1 MDTKPAPLVWTIA
14 SGFEWAA
21 GATCAPVTTHRFWHP
36 FANMAEVDGNELVID
51 RAEDVWVYDEAG
63 RRYLDGSGSLW
74 YANAGHGRE
83 EIAEAVAEQLR
94 RLDAYMTFGELAN
107 RPALELADRLAA
119 LAPVDHAHVFLAS
132 GGGDAIDTAAKIAR
146 AYCALRGE
154 PERTYLISRAYG
166 YHGTHGFGTSIAG
179 IEANAAGWGP
189 LLAHTAVVE
198 HDSIE
203 ALERELHRLGPEN
216 VAAFFC
222 EPVIGAGGV
231 RLPPEGYL
239 ERAATLCAEHGVLF
253 IADEVICGFGR
264 LGTWFGVERWP
275 EVRPDLITFA
285 KGVSS
290 GYLPVGGVIAS
301 GEVAAP
307 FWEDGGAM
315 FRHGATYAGHP
326 ACCAAALANLDVLE
340 REGLIARAREL
351 EGSLADVLA
360 PLEDHPRVAEV
371 RAGLGL
377 IAAVELSPEA
387 LATDSEAVARVVR
400 AARDHGVLVR
410 ALLTSVAVSPPLTVQ
425 HEHLSLIGESLAH
438 AFDAPPR
445 PMAGTR

>member
-1 MDTKPAPLVWTIA
+1 MALRERSEQGV
-14 SGFEWAA
+14 
-21 GATCAPVTTHRFWHP
+21 GAVTTHRFWHP

-51 RAEDVWVYDEAG
+51 RGEDVWVYDEGG
-63 RRYLDGSGSLW
+63 RRYLDASGSLW
-74 YANAGHGRE
+74 YANAGHGRR
-83 EIAEAVAEQLR
+83 EIAAAVGEQLR
-94 RLDAYMTFGELAN
+94 KLEAYSTFAELAN
-107 RPALELADRLAA
+107 RPALELADRLAE
-119 LAPVDHAHVFLAS
+119 LAPVDDARVFLAS

-146 AYCALRGE
+146 AHFHLRGE
-154 PERTYLISRAYG
+154 PGRTYLISRAHG

-179 IEANAAGWGP
+179 IEANASGWGP

-198 HDSIE
+198 HDSVE
-203 ALERELHRLGPEN
+203 ALERALRRLGHEN

-231 RLPPEGYL
+231 RLPPKGYL
-239 ERAATLCAEHGVLF
+239 EGAASVCAEHGVLF

-264 LGTWFGVERWP
+264 LGAWFGVQRW
-275 EVRPDLITFA
+275 EGLRPDLITFA
-285 KGVSS
+285 KGVTS

-307 FWEDGGAM
+307 FWDDGGAM

-340 REGLIARAREL
+340 RDGLVTRAAEL
-351 EGSLADVLA
+351 EGELAAVLA
-360 PLEDHPRVAEV
+360 PLEADNNVAEV

-377 IAAVELSPEA
+377 IAGVELTPGA
-387 LATDSEAVARVVR
+387 LGADPAAVQKVAR

-410 ALLTSVAVSPPLTVQ
+410 ALLSSVAVSPPLTVQ
-425 HEHLSLIGESLAH
+425 SEHLALIGESLAR
-438 AFDAPPR
+438 AFDALSR
-445 PMAGTR
+445 PVAGTR

>member
-1 MDTKPAPLVWTIA
+1 VEA
-14 SGFEWAA
+14 
-21 GATCAPVTTHRFWHP
+21 VTTHRLWHP

-63 RRYLDGSGSLW
+63 RRYLDGSASLW

-83 EIAEAVAEQLR
+83 EIAARVADQLR
-94 RLDAYMTFGELAN
+94 KLDAYQTFAELAN
-107 RPALELADRLAA
+107 RPALDLADRLAE
-119 LAPVDHAHVFLAS
+119 LAPVDDARVFLAS
-132 GGGDAIDTAAKIAR
+132 GGGDAIDTAAKVAR
-146 AYCALRGE
+146 AHFGLRGE
-154 PERTYLISRAYG
+154 PSRTHLISRAHG

-179 IEANAAGWGP
+179 MEANASGWGP

-198 HDSIE
+198 HDSVE

-231 RLPPEGYL
+231 RLPPDGYL
-239 ERAATLCAEHGVLF
+239 EGAARLCAEHGVLF

-264 LGTWFGVERWP
+264 LGAWFGVQRW
-275 EVRPDLITFA
+275 EGVRPDLITFA

-307 FWEDGGAM
+307 FWENGGAM

-326 ACCAAALANLDVLE
+326 TCCAAALANLDVLE
-340 REGLIARAREL
+340 REGLITRAREL
-351 EGSLADVLA
+351 EGELAAVLRPLADH
-360 PLEDHPRVAEV
+360 DQVAEV

-377 IAAVELSPEA
+377 LAAVELTPEA
-387 LATDSEAVARVVR
+387 LGADPRVLAKVVR
-400 AARDHGVLVR
+400 GAREHGVLVR
-410 ALLTSVAVSPPLTVQ
+410 SLVSSIAVSPPLTVQ
-425 HEHLSLIGESLAH
+425 SEHLALIGESLAH
-438 AFDAPPR
+438 AFEALSR
-445 PMAGTR
+445 PVAGTR

>member
-1 MDTKPAPLVWTIA
+1 MGSEQGVEA
-14 SGFEWAA
+14 
-21 GATCAPVTTHRFWHP
+21 VTTHRLWHP

-51 RAEDVWVYDEAG
+51 RGEDVWVYDEAG

-83 EIAEAVAEQLR
+83 EIAAAVAEQLR
-94 RLDAYMTFGELAN
+94 KLDAYSTFAELAN
-107 RPALELADRLAA
+107 RPALELADRLAE
-119 LAPVDHAHVFLAS
+119 LAPVDDARVFLAT

-146 AYCALRGE
+146 AHFALRGE
-154 PERTYLISRAYG
+154 PGRTYLISRAHG

-179 IEANAAGWGP
+179 IEANASGWGP

-198 HDSIE
+198 HDSVE
-203 ALERELHRLGPEN
+203 ALERELHRLHPEN

-222 EPVIGAGGV
+222 EPVMGAGGV
-231 RLPPEGYL
+231 RLPPDGYL
-239 ERAATLCAEHGVLF
+239 EGVASLCAEHGVLF

-264 LGTWFGVERWP
+264 LGAWFGVQRWQGL
-275 EVRPDLITFA
+275 RPDLITFA

-301 GEVAAP
+301 GKVAAP
-307 FWEDGGAM
+307 FWDDGGAM

-340 REGLIARAREL
+340 REGLVTRAKEL
-351 EGSLADVLA
+351 EGELAAVLA
-360 PLEDHPRVAEV
+360 PLEEHDQVAEV

-377 IAAVELSPEA
+377 IAGVELAPEA
-387 LATDSEAVARVVR
+387 LREDARAVEKVVR

-410 ALLTSVAVSPPLTVQ
+410 GLGSSIAVSPPLTVQ
-425 HEHLSLIGESLAH
+425 SDQVALIGEAVAR
-438 AFDAPPR
+438 AFDTLSR
-445 PMAGTR
+445 TVAGAR

>member
-1 MDTKPAPLVWTIA
+1 MDA
-14 SGFEWAA
+14 
-21 GATCAPVTTHRFWHP
+21 VTTHRLWHP

-74 YANAGHGRE
+74 YANAGHGRK
-83 EIAEAVAEQLR
+83 EIAEAVAAQLR
-94 RLDAYMTFGELAN
+94 KLDAYSTFAELAN
-107 RPALELADRLAA
+107 RPALELTDRLAE
-119 LAPVDHAHVFLAS
+119 LAPVDDARVFLAS

-146 AYCALRGE
+146 GHFHLRGE
-154 PERTYLISRAYG
+154 PRRTYLLSRAHG

-189 LLAHTAVVE
+189 LLAHTSVVE
-198 HDSIE
+198 HDSVE
-203 ALERELHRLGPEN
+203 ALERELRRLGPEN

-231 RLPPEGYL
+231 RLPPKGYL
-239 ERAATLCAEHGVLF
+239 EGAARVCAEHGVLF

-264 LGTWFGVERWP
+264 LGAWFGVQRW
-275 EVRPDLITFA
+275 EGLRPDLITFA
-285 KGVSS
+285 KGVTS

-307 FWEDGGAM
+307 FWDDGGAM

-340 REGLIARAREL
+340 RDGLVTRAKEL
-351 EGSLADVLA
+351 ESELAAALA
-360 PLEDHPRVAEV
+360 PLEDDDQVAEV

-377 IAAVELSPEA
+377 IAAVELAPETLGA
-387 LATDSEAVARVVR
+387 DPAAVAKVVR

-410 ALLTSVAVSPPLTVQ
+410 PLLSSVAVSPPLTVQ
-425 HEHLSLIGESLAH
+425 REHLALIGESLVRAL
-438 AFDAPPR
+438 DALSR
-445 PMAGTR
+445 PVAGTR

>member
-1 MDTKPAPLVWTIA
+1 VDAV
-14 SGFEWAA
+14 S
-21 GATCAPVTTHRFWHP
+21 THRLWHP
-36 FANMAEVDGNELVID
+36 FANMAEVDGNEFVID

-63 RRYLDGSGSLW
+63 RRYLDGSGGLW

-83 EIAEAVAEQLR
+83 EIAARVAEQLR
-94 RLDAYMTFGELAN
+94 KLDAYQTFAELAN
-107 RPALELADRLAA
+107 RPALELADRLAE
-119 LAPVDHAHVFLAS
+119 LAPVDDARVFLAS

-146 AYCALRGE
+146 AYFGLRGE
-154 PERTYLISRAYG
+154 PSRTYLISRAHG

-179 IEANAAGWGP
+179 IEANASGWGP

-198 HDSIE
+198 HDSVE
-203 ALERELHRLGPEN
+203 ALESQLQRLGPDN

-231 RLPPEGYL
+231 RLPSDGYL
-239 ERAATLCAEHGVLF
+239 EGAARLCAEHGVLF

-264 LGTWFGVERWP
+264 LGAWFGVQRW
-275 EVRPDLITFA
+275 EGVRPDMITFA
-285 KGVSS
+285 KGVTS

-326 ACCAAALANLDVLE
+326 TCCAAALANLDVLE
-340 REGLIARAREL
+340 REGLITRAREL
-351 EGSLADVLA
+351 ESKLAALLA
-360 PLEDHPRVAEV
+360 PLEDLDEVAEV

-377 IAAVELSPEA
+377 LAGVELTPEVLGADRLA
-387 LATDSEAVARVVR
+387 LAKVVR

-410 ALLTSVAVSPPLTVQ
+410 ALVSSIAVSPPLTVQ
-425 HEHLSLIGESLAH
+425 GEHLTLIGESLAS
-438 AFDAPPR
+438 AFDALSR
-445 PMAGTR
+445 PVAGTR

>member
-1 MDTKPAPLVWTIA
+1 LHQFGRLPVV
-14 SGFEWAA
+14 SGVRRQQRVHH
-21 GATCAPVTTHRFWHP
+21 VTAHCFWHP
-36 FANMAEVDGNELVID
+36 FANMADVDGHEFVID
-51 RAEDVWVYDEAG
+51 RAEDVWIYDEAG

-74 YANAGHGRE
+74 YANAGHGRD
-83 EIAEAVAEQLR
+83 EIAEAVARQLR
-94 RLDAYMTFGELAN
+94 KLDAYSTFGELAN
-107 RPALELADRLAA
+107 RSALELAERLAT
-119 LAPVDHAHVFLAS
+119 LAPVDDARVFLAS

-154 PERTYLISRAYG
+154 PERTYLISRAHG

-198 HDSIE
+198 HDSVE
-203 ALERELHRLGPEN
+203 ALERELHRLGPGN

-239 ERAATLCAEHGVLF
+239 EAAASLCAENGVLF
-253 IADEVICGFGR
+253 VADEVICGFGR

-275 EVRPDLITFA
+275 AVRPDLVTFA

-290 GYLPVGGVIAS
+290 GYLPMGGVIAS

-307 FWEDGGAM
+307 FWSDGGAM
-315 FRHGATYAGHP
+315 FRHGMTYAGHP

-340 REGLIARAREL
+340 RERLIVRGREL
-351 EGSLADVLA
+351 EGDLAEVLA
-360 PLEDHPRVAEV
+360 PLKDHPHVAEV
-371 RAGLGL
+371 RSGLGL
-377 IAAVELSPEA
+377 IAGVELSPEA
-387 LATDSEAVARVVR
+387 LAADSGAVAKVVR

-410 ALLTSVAVSPPLTVQ
+410 ALVSSVAVSPPLTVQ
-425 HEHLSLIGESLAH
+425 AEHLTLIGDSLAY
-438 AFDAPPR
+438 AFDALPEPV
-445 PMAGTR
+445 AESG

>member
-1 MDTKPAPLVWTIA
+1 VEA
-14 SGFEWAA
+14 
-21 GATCAPVTTHRFWHP
+21 VTTHRLWHP
-36 FANMAEVDGNELVID
+36 FANMAQVDGNELVID
-51 RAEDVWVYDEAG
+51 RAEDVWIYDEAG

-83 EIAEAVAEQLR
+83 EIAARVAEQLR
-94 RLDAYMTFGELAN
+94 KLDAYQTFAEVAN
-107 RPALELADRLAA
+107 RPALELADRLAE
-119 LAPVDHAHVFLAS
+119 LAPVDDARVFLAT

-146 AYCALRGE
+146 AHFGLRGE
-154 PERTYLISRAYG
+154 PSRTYLISRAHG

-179 IEANAAGWGP
+179 IEANASGWGP

-198 HDSIE
+198 HDSVE
-203 ALERELHRLGPEN
+203 ALERELHRLGPDN

-231 RLPPEGYL
+231 RLPPDGYL
-239 ERAATLCAEHGVLF
+239 EDAARLCAEHGVLF

-264 LGTWFGVERWP
+264 LGAWFGVQRW
-275 EVRPDLITFA
+275 EGIRPDMITFA
-285 KGVSS
+285 KGVTS

-326 ACCAAALANLDVLE
+326 TCCAAALANLDVLE
-340 REGLIARAREL
+340 REGLITRAREL
-351 EGSLADVLA
+351 EDELAAVLK
-360 PLEDHPRVAEV
+360 PLEEHDQVAEV

-377 IAAVELSPEA
+377 IAAVELTPEA
-387 LATDSEAVARVVR
+387 LGADPGVLAKVVR
-400 AARDHGVLVR
+400 GAREHGVLVR
-410 ALLTSVAVSPPLTVQ
+410 ALISSIAVSPPLTVQ
-425 HEHLSLIGESLAH
+425 SEHLALLGESLAR
-438 AFDAPPR
+438 ALEALSSAVPGSR
-445 PMAGTR
+445 

>member
-1 MDTKPAPLVWTIA
+1 
-14 SGFEWAA
+14 
-21 GATCAPVTTHRFWHP
+21 VTTHRFWHP

-51 RAEDVWVYDEAG
+51 RGEDVWVYDESG

-74 YANAGHGRE
+74 YANAGHGRRE
-83 EIAEAVAEQLR
+83 VAAAVAEQLR
-94 RLDAYMTFGELAN
+94 KLDAYSTFAELAN
-107 RPALELADRLAA
+107 RPALELADRLAE
-119 LAPVDHAHVFLAS
+119 LAPVDDARVFLAG

-146 AYCALRGE
+146 AHFQLRGE
-154 PERTYLISRAYG
+154 PSRTYLISRAHG

-179 IEANAAGWGP
+179 IEANASGWGP

-198 HDSIE
+198 HDSVE
-203 ALERELHRLGPEN
+203 ALERALRRLGPEN

-239 ERAATLCAEHGVLF
+239 EAAASVCAEHGVLF

-264 LGTWFGVERWP
+264 LGAWFGVQRWQGL
-275 EVRPDLITFA
+275 RPDLITFA
-285 KGVSS
+285 KGVTS

-307 FWEDGGAM
+307 FWDDGGAV

-326 ACCAAALANLDVLE
+326 TCCAAALANLDVLE
-340 REGLIARAREL
+340 RDGLVTRAREL
-351 EGSLADVLA
+351 EGELATVLA
-360 PLEDHPRVAEV
+360 PLADREQVAEV

-377 IAAVELSPEA
+377 IAGVELAPDA
-387 LATDSEAVARVVR
+387 LAADAGAVAKIVR

-410 ALLTSVAVSPPLTVQ
+410 ALLGSVAVSPPLTVQ
-425 HEHLSLIGESLAH
+425 SEHLALIGESLAR
-438 AFDAPPR
+438 AFDALSR
-445 PMAGTR
+445 PVAGTH

>member
-1 MDTKPAPLVWTIA
+1 MGSEQGVEA
-14 SGFEWAA
+14 
-21 GATCAPVTTHRFWHP
+21 VTTHRLWHP

-51 RAEDVWVYDEAG
+51 RGEDVWVYDEAG

-83 EIAEAVAEQLR
+83 EIAAAVAEQLR
-94 RLDAYMTFGELAN
+94 KLDAYSTFAELAN
-107 RPALELADRLAA
+107 RPALELADRLAE
-119 LAPVDHAHVFLAS
+119 LAPVDDARVFLAT

-146 AYCALRGE
+146 AHFALRGE
-154 PERTYLISRAYG
+154 PGRTYLISRAHG

-179 IEANAAGWGP
+179 IEANASGWGP

-198 HDSIE
+198 HDSVE

-222 EPVIGAGGV
+222 EPVMGAGGV
-231 RLPPEGYL
+231 RLPPDGYL
-239 ERAATLCAEHGVLF
+239 EGVASLCAEHGVLF

-264 LGTWFGVERWP
+264 LGAWFGVQRWQGL
-275 EVRPDLITFA
+275 RPDLITFA

-301 GEVAAP
+301 GKVAAP
-307 FWEDGGAM
+307 FWDDGGAM

-340 REGLIARAREL
+340 REGLVTRAKDL
-351 EGSLADVLA
+351 EGELAAVLA
-360 PLEDHPRVAEV
+360 PLEEHDQVAEV

-377 IAAVELSPEA
+377 IAGVELAPEA
-387 LATDSEAVARVVR
+387 LREDARAVEKVVR

-410 ALLTSVAVSPPLTVQ
+410 ALGSSIAVSPPLTVQ
-425 HEHLSLIGESLAH
+425 SDQVALIGEAVAR
-438 AFDAPPR
+438 AFDTLSR
-445 PMAGTR
+445 TVAGAR

>member
-1 MDTKPAPLVWTIA
+1 
-14 SGFEWAA
+14 
-21 GATCAPVTTHRFWHP
+21 
-36 FANMAEVDGNELVID
+36 MAEVDGNEFVID

-63 RRYLDGSGSLW
+63 RRYLDGSASHW

-83 EIAEAVAEQLR
+83 EIAARVADQLR
-94 RLDAYMTFGELAN
+94 KLDAYQTFAELAN
-107 RPALELADRLAA
+107 RPALELADRLAE
-119 LAPVDHAHVFLAS
+119 LAPVDDARVFLAS
-132 GGGDAIDTAAKIAR
+132 GGGDAIDTAAKMAR
-146 AYCALRGE
+146 AHFGLRGE
-154 PERTYLISRAYG
+154 PSRTHLISRAHG

-179 IEANAAGWGP
+179 MEANASGWGP

-198 HDSIE
+198 HDSVE

-231 RLPPEGYL
+231 RLPPDGYIEG
-239 ERAATLCAEHGVLF
+239 AARLCAEHGVLF

-264 LGTWFGVERWP
+264 LGTWFGVQRW
-275 EVRPDLITFA
+275 EGVRPDLITFA
-285 KGVSS
+285 KGVTS

-326 ACCAAALANLDVLE
+326 TCCAAALANLDVME
-340 REGLIARAREL
+340 REGLITRAREL
-351 EGSLADVLA
+351 EGELAAVLEPLADH
-360 PLEDHPRVAEV
+360 DQVAEV

-377 IAAVELSPEA
+377 LAAVELTPEA
-387 LATDSEAVARVVR
+387 LGADPRVLAKVVR
-400 AARDHGVLVR
+400 GAREHGVLVR
-410 ALLTSVAVSPPLTVQ
+410 ALVSSIAVSPPLTVQ
-425 HEHLSLIGESLAH
+425 SEHLVQIGESLAR
-438 AFDAPPR
+438 AFDTLSRPVAGPR
-445 PMAGTR
+445 

>member
-1 MDTKPAPLVWTIA
+1 MALRERWEQGVDA
-14 SGFEWAA
+14 
-21 GATCAPVTTHRFWHP
+21 VTTHRLWHP

-74 YANAGHGRE
+74 YANAGHGRT
-83 EIAEAVAEQLR
+83 EIAAAVAEQLR
-94 RLDAYMTFGELAN
+94 KLDAYSTFAELAN
-107 RPALELADRLAA
+107 RPALELADRLAE
-119 LAPVDHAHVFLAS
+119 LAPVDDARVFLAS

-146 AYCALRGE
+146 GHFQLRGQ
-154 PERTYLISRAYG
+154 PARTYLLSRAHG

-179 IEANAAGWGP
+179 IEANTSGWGP

-198 HDSIE
+198 HDSVE
-203 ALERELHRLGPEN
+203 SLERELQRLGPEN

-239 ERAATLCAEHGVLF
+239 EGAARVCAEHGVLF

-264 LGTWFGVERWP
+264 LGAWFGVQRW
-275 EVRPDLITFA
+275 EGLRPDLITFA
-285 KGVSS
+285 KGVTS

-301 GEVAAP
+301 GDVAAP
-307 FWEDGGAM
+307 FWDDGGAM

-340 REGLIARAREL
+340 REGLVTRAKEL
-351 EGSLADVLA
+351 EGELAAVLA
-360 PLEDHPRVAEV
+360 PLEDDDQVAEV

-377 IAAVELSPEA
+377 VAGVELAPEVLGA
-387 LATDSEAVARVVR
+387 DPGAVAKVVR
-400 AARDHGVLVR
+400 GARDHGVLVR
-410 ALLTSVAVSPPLTVQ
+410 ALVSSVAVSPPLTVQ
-425 HEHLSLIGESLAH
+425 NEHLALIGESLAR
-438 AFDAPPR
+438 AFDALSR
-445 PMAGTR
+445 PVAGTR